1 MSWQNE
7 LIKTKLEKEL
17 YNLLEPIFRERT
29 LMGDESLFCILNDL
43 RTPQQQQELIEL
55 IKNNT
60 LTPSQITLKA
70 FDIDFR
76 DNPQDYEE

>member
-1 MSWQNE
+1 
-7 LIKTKLEKEL
+7 
-17 YNLLEPIFRERT
+17 
-29 LMGDESLFCILNDL
+29 MGDESLFCILNDL

>member
-76 DNPQDYEE
+76 DNPQDYE

>member
-43 RTPQQQQELIEL
+43 RTPQQQELIEL